1 MANDSTSRLVTALQR
16 ILSKVAH
23 TYICDRIRSHGDN
36 RNKGGVMK
44 THVQTYEQTRYRENP
59 FRDASGLDPAGWR
72 ADRFIAEADDDA
84 EREDDS
90 LLTRMV
96 VDKEREAA
104 ADARRGLLDKDF
116 AIRQAT
122 GRISTTPA

>member
-1 MANDSTSRLVTALQR
+1 
-16 ILSKVAH
+16 
-23 TYICDRIRSHGDN
+23 
-36 RNKGGVMK
+36 MK
-44 THVQTYEQTRYRENP
+44 AHVQTYEPTRYQENP

-72 ADRFIAEADDDA
+72 AERFLAETDEDA
-84 EREDDS
+84 ELEDDS
-90 LLTRMV
+90 TLTRIV

-122 GRISTTPA
+122 GRISTRTA